1 MKIEVAAV
9 KRYLLAGD
17 RRYREGLL
25 DLSNFPHAYFYGNWG
40 VKVPNILQ
48 EEGI

>member
-1 MKIEVAAV
+1 MKIEIAAV
-9 KRYLLAGD
+9 KRCLLASEVPYPGAP
-17 RRYREGLL
+17 L

-48 EEGI
+48 DEGI